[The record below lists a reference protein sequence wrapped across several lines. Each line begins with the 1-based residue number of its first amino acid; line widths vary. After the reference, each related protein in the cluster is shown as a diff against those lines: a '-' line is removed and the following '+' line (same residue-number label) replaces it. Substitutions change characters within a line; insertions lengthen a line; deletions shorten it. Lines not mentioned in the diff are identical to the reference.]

1 MTVRTQQTES
11 EYAKYGLSTLS
22 QVPLPS
28 QRVTLLSKLAKT
40 SQGSPTWRARKLAE
54 ARDLFAL
61 ETIAARLFIVA
72 LDLTT
77 ELLAIVRMQVTTPCL
92 PAGGELVVAGQVY
105 LALRYPEEILHG
117 PLPGYA
123 LVQIPTPR
131 RVWHPNVS
139 AEPPQH
145 LCLGANVPK
154 GFPLREAVLG
164 SYTAL
169 TLQSITLDPTDPAG
183 IMNQDALAYWND
195 HQQRIPLSRAAF
207 LDDPGTQ
214 PAVEAQPKGEAQSAR
229 KTQPAG
235 KPQGTGGAS

>member
-1 MTVRTQQTES
+1 MTVRTHETAS
-11 EYAKYGLSTLS
+11 EYAQPGLSTLS

-28 QRVTLLSKLAKT
+28 ARQSLLSKLAKT
-40 SQGSPTWRARKLAE
+40 SQGSPAWRARKLAE
-54 ARDLFAL
+54 ARDLCAL
-61 ETIAARLFIVA
+61 ETIAPRLFIVA

-92 PAGGELVVAGQVY
+92 PAGGELVVAGQVD
-105 LALRYPEEILHG
+105 LALRYPEEILCG

-139 AEPPQH
+139 ADPPQC

-164 SYTAL
+164 SFAAL
-169 TLQSITLDPTDPAG
+169 SLQSITLDPADSAG

-207 LDDPGTQ
+207 LDEPEAPPAVGAQPAGETQ
-214 PAVEAQPKGEAQSAR
+214 PAEEAS
-229 KTQPAG
+229 
-235 KPQGTGGAS
+235 